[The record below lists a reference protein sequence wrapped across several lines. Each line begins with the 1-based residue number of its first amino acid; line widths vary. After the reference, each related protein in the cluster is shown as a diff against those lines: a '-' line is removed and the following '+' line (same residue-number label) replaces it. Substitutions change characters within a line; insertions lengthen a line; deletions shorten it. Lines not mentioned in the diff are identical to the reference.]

1 MSPMPRVRRRGR
13 NPTGRPHP
21 IDLHV
26 GKRMRQRRTLLG
38 LSQERLA
45 EALGLTFQQVQK
57 YERGTNRI
65 SASRL
70 YELGR
75 VLEVPI
81 GYFFDD
87 LPLDMPRRVR
97 DHMQGAIAIEAVAG
111 RVDPLTRR
119 ETLELVRA
127 YYRIREPRVR
137 RRLFEMA
144 KALAAGVPALAGAD
158 GAVETR
164 AQRPR
169 RARREAR
176 PA

>member
-1 MSPMPRVRRRGR
+1 MQVPTRVRRRGR

-57 YERGTNRI
+57 YERGANRV

-81 GYFFDD
+81 GYFFEE
-87 LPLDMPRRVR
+87 LPNDMPRKVHA
-97 DHMQGAIAIEAVAG
+97 HMQGAIALEGVAR

-127 YYRIREPRVR
+127 YYRIREPKVR

-144 KALAAGVPALAGAD
+144 RALAAGEAPASSGGA
-158 GAVETR
+158 APLPAAAR
-164 AQRPR
+164 R
-169 RARREAR
+169 RAGPPRDA
-176 PA
+176 

>member
-1 MSPMPRVRRRGR
+1 MLTQPRVRRRGR

-26 GKRMRQRRTLLG
+26 GRRMRQRRTLLG

-45 EALGLTFQQVQK
+45 ESLGLTFQQVQK
-57 YERGTNRI
+57 YERGANRV

-81 GYFFDD
+81 GYFFED
-87 LPLDMPRRVR
+87 LPVDMPRKVR
-97 DHMQGAIAIEAVAG
+97 DHMQGAIALEGAAQ
-111 RVDPLTRR
+111 RADPLTRR

-127 YYRIREPRVR
+127 YYRIREPKVR

-144 KALAAGVPALAGAD
+144 RALAAGEDALVVAPDA
-158 GAVETR
+158 AVE
-164 AQRPR
+164 APR
-169 RARREAR
+169 RLRSVREA
-176 PA
+176 

>member
-1 MSPMPRVRRRGR
+1 MSPIPRVRRRGR

-57 YERGTNRI
+57 YERGANRI

-75 VLEVPI
+75 VLEVAI
-81 GYFFDD
+81 GFFYDD
-87 LPLDMPRRVR
+87 LPLDMPRKVR
-97 DHMQGAIAIEAVAG
+97 DHMQGTIVLDAVAS
-111 RVDPLTRR
+111 RANPLTRR

-144 KALAAGVPALAGAD
+144 KALAAGEASLAASTGVA
-158 GAVETR
+158 ETR
-164 AQRPR
+164 AVRPR
-169 RARREAR
+169 RVRREAR